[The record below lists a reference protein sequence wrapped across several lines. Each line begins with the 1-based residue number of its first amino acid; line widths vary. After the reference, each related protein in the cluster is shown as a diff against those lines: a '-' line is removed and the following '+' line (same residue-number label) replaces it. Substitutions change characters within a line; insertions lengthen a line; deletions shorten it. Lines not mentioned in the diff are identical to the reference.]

1 MEAAAVFG
9 DVIYAYTRDQAIKD
23 GVLVD
28 VSQVA
33 QEAGFV
39 FPVAVTRRVWD
50 EIITPP
56 VSVKELGQ
64 SEGGRLWDVLWML
77 RVAIKKD
84 KTQGSHIRYQ
94 LIVQNDFEHDLEDPR
109 YLVTLKSLCHGGD
122 DREPVIT
129 IMMPDE
135 D

>member
-23 GVLVD
+23 GYLVD
-28 VSQVA
+28 VSKVA

-56 VSVKELGQ
+56 ALVKELGQ

-77 RVAIKKD
+77 RVAISKD
-84 KTQGSHIRYQ
+84 ETKGAQLRYQ

>member
-1 MEAAAVFG
+1 MQQAVFG
-9 DVIYAYTRDQAIKD
+9 SVIYAYTRAQAISD
-23 GVLVD
+23 GYLVD
-28 VSQVA
+28 VSKVA
-33 QEAGFV
+33 QEAGFI

-56 VSVKELGQ
+56 AAVKELGQ
-64 SEGGRLWDVLWML
+64 SEDGRLWDVLWML
-77 RVAIKKD
+77 KVAISKD
-84 KTQGSHIRYQ
+84 KSQGGQIQYQ

-122 DREPVIT
+122 DREPVVT